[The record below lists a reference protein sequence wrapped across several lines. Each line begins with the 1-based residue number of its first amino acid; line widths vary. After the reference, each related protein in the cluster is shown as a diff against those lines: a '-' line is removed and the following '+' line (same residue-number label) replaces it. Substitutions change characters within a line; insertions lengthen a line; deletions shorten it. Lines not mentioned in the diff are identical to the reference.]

1 MSSSHHLLLLSL
13 PLLLLLFS
21 ASSTPVSLQLS
32 RFPLPPHP
40 DPLHR
45 LAALASA
52 SALRAS
58 LLKNPRRHDASPAP
72 YRSPLFPHSYGG
84 YSLTLA
90 LGTPPQQLS
99 LLLDTGSHLT
109 WVPCSSSYQCRS
121 CSSPSAAP
129 IIPFLPKSSSS
140 TRLVGCHNPR
150 CLWIHPR
157 DRLSRCPSC
166 NSTSDDGCP
175 AVPCPPYAIIY
186 GSGST
191 AGLLMLETLAFPHR
205 TVPDFAVGCSI
216 LSERQP
222 AGVAGFGRGAP
233 SLPSQMGL
241 KRFSYC
247 LISRR
252 YDDDAV
258 ESGFLVLDPAKDD
271 TSRGLSFTP
280 FLNNTATG
288 AVEASP
294 FSIYYYVGL
303 REIAVGGEKVGVPRS
318 ALIPNSRG
326 NGGAIVDS
334 GTTFTYMA
342 PPVFKPLVAAFVNRV
357 AGRYKRSA
365 AVEART
371 GLRPCFAL
379 PPDSAEVELPEL
391 TFRFDGHAE
400 MRLPPENYFAFTGP
414 DRAAMCLTIVSDSD
428 GGASSDNAGGPA
440 IILGNFQQQDYY
452 MAYDLEKGRLGLRR
466 QSCLRSSRTKRH
478 K

>member
-1 MSSSHHLLLLSL
+1 MPSSHHLLLHSL
-13 PLLLLLFS
+13 PLLLLFLFS

-40 DPLHR
+40 DPLRR

-58 LLKNPRRHDASPAP
+58 LLKNPRRHASPTP

-84 YSLTLA
+84 YSLTLG

-99 LLLDTGSHLT
+99 LLLDTGSHLN
-109 WVPCSSSYQCRS
+109 WVPCTSSYQCRS

-140 TRLVGCHNPR
+140 TRLVGCHNPAVSGSTPGPP
-150 CLWIHPR
+150 LP
-157 DRLSRCPSC
+157 LPSC
-166 NSTSDDGCP
+166 NSTSADGCP
-175 AVPCPPYAIIY
+175 AVPCPPYALIY

-205 TVPDFAVGCSI
+205 TVPNFAVGCSI

-271 TSRGLSFTP
+271 TSSGLSFTP
-280 FLNNTATG
+280 FLNNAAAG
-288 AVEASP
+288 ADGASP

-318 ALIPNSRG
+318 ALITNSRG

-342 PPVFKPLVAAFVNRV
+342 
-357 AGRYKRSA
+357 
-365 AVEART
+365 
-371 GLRPCFAL
+371 
-379 PPDSAEVELPEL
+379 
-391 TFRFDGHAE
+391 
-400 MRLPPENYFAFTGP
+400 
-414 DRAAMCLTIVSDSD
+414 
-428 GGASSDNAGGPA
+428 
-440 IILGNFQQQDYY
+440 
-452 MAYDLEKGRLGLRR
+452 
-466 QSCLRSSRTKRH
+466 
-478 K
+478 